1 MWCQIKGLVM
11 RKIIALLKIHLKKH
25 MKIGHTVICETT
37 ELKISK
43 KEIDYRAFFTV
54 YRKICTKIQSYT

>member
-1 MWCQIKGLVM
+1 M

-25 MKIGHTVICETT
+25 MKIGHTVICKTT

-43 KEIDYRAFFTV
+43 KEIDYRAILQFTGKSV
-54 YRKICTKIQSYT
+54 QKSNPIL